1 MVLSPLTCARGVS
14 PPEYYCLMRPI
25 EESIGPIRTVADDI
39 GPTVLSLVPFC
50 VEQHTRSIPNDSLVR
65 CAHKKNAKN
74 KLASFIHH
82 LYTGGGL
89 EWPEEPTVKLNGM
102 NLRLI
107 SSLKVHGVPVPRAY
121 IYIYIYMSR
130 LGRHKPA

>member
-1 MVLSPLTCARGVS
+1 MHEDLPTHVTRLTLQG
-14 PPEYYCLMRPI
+14 
-25 EESIGPIRTVADDI
+25 T
-39 GPTVLSLVPFC
+39 TVLSLVPF
-50 VEQHTRSIPNDSLVR
+50 IPNDSLVR
-65 CAHKKNAKN
+65 CAHRKHAKN

-89 EWPEEPTVKLNGM
+89 GWPEEPTVKLSGM

-121 IYIYIYMSR
+121 LLAKSMEVVDHWTVGKTYARYVRVAGS
-130 LGRHKPA
+130 LP